1 MLIFSYNLYAYF
13 SSLRA
18 ISKGKLEVGSTAWEG
33 VEKYSNNVKGV
44 GKLLK
49 RLSVEKPELVVLES
63 TGGYE
68 RY

>member
-1 MLIFSYNLYAYF
+1 MYLGIDV
-13 SSLRA
+13 
-18 ISKGKLEVGSTAWEG
+18 SKGKLDVGSTAWEG
-33 VEKYSNNVKGV
+33 VEKYANNVKGI